1 MLHVQNVHLG
11 SWGTGGYLISLLT
24 IGLFRWTKI
33 IVHVQNVHIGIGG
46 DLHRVRQAGAGGW
59 SWNAVREKYC

>member
-33 IVHVQNVHIGIGG
+33 IVHVQNVHLGIGG
-46 DLHRVRQAGAGGW
+46 DLISSLTKSLFEHA
-59 SWNAVREKYC
+59 KFKC